1 MSPAAALCRVL
12 VVMVHDGEVRSA
24 LCATQIDPS
33 NMLLLEQHVACA
45 ALETAILPGDDEPV
59 FGSNLGP
66 VLASLAASG
75 RPADM
80 CCLARVPNRTSA
92 CSWPQHRCVKAAVR
106 RDVVLRKLQRWV
118 AVLLRCGDTAS
129 TRDGD

>member
-1 MSPAAALCRVL
+1 MERHCKVQRGAA
-12 VVMVHDGEVRSA
+12 
-24 LCATQIDPS
+24 QIDPS

-45 ALETAILPGDDEPV
+45 ALETAILPGDDEAV

-80 CCLARVPNRTSA
+80 CCLAQVSGGTSA
-92 CSWPQHRCVKAAVR
+92 CLWPQHRCVKAAVC
-106 RDVVLRKLQRWV
+106 RDVVLGSSRRRV